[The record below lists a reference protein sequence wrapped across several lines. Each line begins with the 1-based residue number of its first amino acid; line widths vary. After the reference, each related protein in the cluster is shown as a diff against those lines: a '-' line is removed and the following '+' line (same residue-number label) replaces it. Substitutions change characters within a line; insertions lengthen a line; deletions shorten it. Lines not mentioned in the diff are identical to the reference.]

1 MTRISRRLEQI
12 VNHELSKNIIPIKT
26 LEGILVGDI
35 IIVSEGSLKQLKRNQ
50 QIIYKDIYL
59 NAVAIKIANLT
70 AFKQPTLSTDSIYQ
84 ADQEYGKWFIDSQLL
99 RSQYQKAISIQDYD
113 RADVFWARYLESRDR
128 CVSAKNRAEA
138 LSRI

>member
-35 IIVSEGSLKQLKRNQ
+35 IIVSKGSLKQLKRNQ

-59 NAVAIKIANLT
+59 NAVAIKIANLI
-70 AFKQPTLSTDSIYQ
+70 AFKQSTLSTDSIYQ

-113 RADVFWARYLESRDR
+113 KADVFWARYLESRDR